1 MCRMVGVVFRSAFPA
16 EVLEDLREVAR
27 TGRIPDEPE
36 PGHRDGW
43 GMVSFVNG
51 VPIYLE
57 RRAEPMFE
65 DKHFDP
71 AVKQA
76 AKLHRPNIL
85 VAHARASSGTP
96 ATIPN
101 THPFVAEGVVLAH
114 NGTILDF
121 DARTIHRPAGD
132 TDSERLTMAL
142 ADRLHRTGD
151 LKSALKS
158 TIVEEVLT
166 HEFSAA
172 ILLVSDGKQLHA
184 YRDFG
189 PKRSASYYDL
199 RIARF
204 PDHIV
209 AYQETTMKPPENVYQ
224 VKKGELVTIGLDL
237 EMRKET
243 VR

>member
-1 MCRMVGVVFRSAFPA
+1 MCRMAGVVFRSTFPA

-43 GMVSFVNG
+43 GVVSFVGG

-57 RRAEPMFE
+57 RRADPIFD

-85 VAHARASSGTP
+85 IAHARASSGTP

-101 THPFVAEGVVLAH
+101 THPFVVDGVVLAH
-114 NGTILDF
+114 NGTIFDF
-121 DARTIHRPAGD
+121 DAKTAHTPAGD
-132 TDSERLTMAL
+132 TDSEKLAMAL

-151 LKSALKS
+151 LRTSFKSA
-158 TIVEEVLT
+158 IVDEVLT
-166 HEFSAA
+166 REFSAA
-172 ILLVSDGKQLHA
+172 ILLVSDGKQLLA
-184 YRDFG
+184 YRDYG

-199 RIARF
+199 KIARF
-204 PDHIV
+204 TDHIV
-209 AYQETTMKPPENVYQ
+209 VYQETAMRTPENVYQ